1 MTSYGDLGEI
11 RPDLELLLTD
21 VLSSVLSEEAYPVE
35 SPVESPVDGPAAPNG
50 AGAVIGARLAIH
62 DEADDS
68 YLGVEV
74 RVDAMLARL
83 LAARML
89 SAGTPSHDD
98 VLDAVG
104 ELGNIVAG
112 NVKSL
117 LFHTARLSLPM
128 ADPAGAGTTA
138 DPPSA
143 VRVAAAVLG
152 QVAELSLVPHV
163 APDDHAW
170 PPVLADHPLE
180 NQS

>member
-1 MTSYGDLGEI
+1 MTSYGDLEEI

-35 SPVESPVDGPAAPNG
+35 SPADGPAAPNG

-89 SAGTPSHDD
+89 SAGTPSQDD

-128 ADPAGAGTTA
+128 ADPGGAVPQP
-138 DPPSA
+138 DLPSA